1 MSKYMSLK
9 DFDYDKQYFFKI
21 TSRKKNMNN
30 ISKMA
35 DLIQLRATIDGML
48 ETFEAKYITEADDEQ
63 WLMFTALKGAIYDYN
78 TLVYELLGIPN
89 KEYEE
94 EPECTKEAKRKLKK
108 ILED

>member
-1 MSKYMSLK
+1 MSLK
-9 DFDYDKQYFFKI
+9 DFDYDTQYFFKI
-21 TSRKKNMNN
+21 TSRKNMNN

-35 DLIQLRATIDGML
+35 DLLELRKIIDKIT
-48 ETFEAKYITEADDEQ
+48 ETFEAKYVNEADDEQ
-63 WLMFTALKGAIYDYN
+63 WLMFVALKGAIYDYN

-94 EPECTKEAKRKLKK
+94 EPESVKEAKRKLKK